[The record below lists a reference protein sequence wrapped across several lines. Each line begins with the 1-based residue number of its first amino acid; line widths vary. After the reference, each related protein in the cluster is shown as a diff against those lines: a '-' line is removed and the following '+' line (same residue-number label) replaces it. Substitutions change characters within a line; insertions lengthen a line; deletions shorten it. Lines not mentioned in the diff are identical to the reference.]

1 MVTTVST
8 LTSGIENS
16 TNGLER
22 LTMTVQEKF
31 VKYKD
36 DLNALTETMDKY
48 RYLLDQGDNSSKLPD
63 EFKLDSFKVPGC
75 MSNVWLVP
83 KHNDNTI
90 DFMGYS
96 DAAFTNGLV
105 AIIVN
110 IFSGATTQEIRD
122 TDTSKMIEGLQ
133 LPNILTPSRRNGAFN
148 MFKKIKDY
156 AR

>member
-1 MVTTVST
+1 VST

-48 RYLLDQGDNSSKLPD
+48 RYLLDQGNNSSKLPD
-63 EFKLDSFKVPGC
+63 EYKIESFKVNGC
-75 MSNVWLVP
+75 QSNVYLVP
-83 KHNDNTI
+83 KYNNNTI

-110 IFSGATTQEIRD
+110 IFSGATTLEIRD